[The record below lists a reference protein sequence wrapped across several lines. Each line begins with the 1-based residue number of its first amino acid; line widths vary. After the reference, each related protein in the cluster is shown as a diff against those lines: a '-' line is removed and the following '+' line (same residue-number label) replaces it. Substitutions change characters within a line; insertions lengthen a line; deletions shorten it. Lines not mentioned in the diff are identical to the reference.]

1 VEKGGRRRVR
11 IRQRLLSDEIDE
23 TAYNRIF
30 ADLDISQ
37 MDDTSCFSESGKC
50 FSKDEMLTY
59 LNAEATV
66 EAAS

>member
-1 VEKGGRRRVR
+1 MQKAAETRENTPAPI
-11 IRQRLLSDEIDE
+11 IRGNRE
-23 TAYNRIF
+23 TADNRIF